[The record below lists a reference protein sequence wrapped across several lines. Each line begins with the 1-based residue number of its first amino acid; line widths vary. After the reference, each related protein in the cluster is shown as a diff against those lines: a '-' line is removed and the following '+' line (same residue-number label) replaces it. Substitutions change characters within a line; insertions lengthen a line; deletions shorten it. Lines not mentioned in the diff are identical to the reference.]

1 MLTPL
6 QVPMP
11 ADPTN
16 PPWSLAYLL
25 TDPHGD
31 LHVIDPGLETDANWA
46 LLTGELDKLGGVDRV
61 RTIVVTHLHPDHI
74 GLVERLR
81 AASGAAVVLHE
92 AEQRAIDA
100 RPAERGT
107 PETVDAQLDEWAVP
121 AERRDELHMLARGG
135 RGPGTVDALQADRTV
150 TDEEPLGIPGF
161 DLIGMWTPGH
171 TPGSLCLRDETLGIL
186 ITGDTVLPT
195 QHAGLGLG
203 GATDTNPLADYLAS
217 LNRLD
222 HYDDLEVL
230 PGHGVPFRGLA
241 ARTAESREH
250 HLRRSREVRAVLDAE
265 PDASTWR
272 IAEQL
277 TWTAGWP
284 NLAGFYLFS
293 ALTQTA
299 MHREYV
305 MGSSW
310 RS

>member
-1 MLTPL
+1 MITPL

-11 ADPTN
+11 TDPTN

-25 TDPHGD
+25 RDADDD
-31 LHVIDPGLETDANWA
+31 LHVIDPGLETDDNWA
-46 LLTGELDKLGGVDRV
+46 LLSGALDELGGVHRV
-61 RTIVVTHLHPDHI
+61 KTIVVTHLHPDHI
-74 GLVERLR
+74 GLAERLR
-81 AASGAAVVLHE
+81 AASGASVVLHE

-100 RPAERGT
+100 RPAERWT
-107 PETVDAQLDEWAVP
+107 PETVEEQLDAWGVP
-121 AERRDELHMLARGG
+121 AERREELHVLARGG
-135 RGPGTVDALQADRTV
+135 RGPGTVDPLQADRTV
-150 TDEEPLGIPGF
+150 ADEEPLGIPGF

-203 GATDTNPLADYLAS
+203 GASETNPLADYLAS
-217 LNRLD
+217 LDRLD
-222 HYDDLEVL
+222 AYDALEVM
-230 PGHGVPFRGLA
+230 PGHGAPFRGLA

-265 PDASTWR
+265 PDATTWR

-277 TWTAGWP
+277 TWTAGWA

-293 ALTQTA
+293 ALTQTG

-305 MGSSW
+305 TGAAWAS
-310 RS
+310 